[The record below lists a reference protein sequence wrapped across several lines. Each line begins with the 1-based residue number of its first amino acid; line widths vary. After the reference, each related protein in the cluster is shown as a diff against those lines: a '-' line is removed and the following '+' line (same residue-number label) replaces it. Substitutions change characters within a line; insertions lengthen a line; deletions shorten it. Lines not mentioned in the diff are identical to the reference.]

1 MPTLKVLLDEANHH
15 QFYIATYYIEFPA
28 KARELNQELSY
39 YNLRLVKENVSDDH
53 SKEYQ
58 LQSVIDNNNFSLV
71 LANELLYAQQ
81 HPIKFMF
88 KQLFKKA

>member
-1 MPTLKVLLDEANHH
+1 MPTLKVLLDEADHH
-15 QFYIATYYIEFPA
+15 QFYIATYYIESSA
-28 KARELNQELSY
+28 EVEYLNQDLSY
-39 YNLRLVKENVSDDH
+39 YNLRLIKENVSNDH

-58 LQSVIDNNNFSLV
+58 LRSVIDNNNFSLV